1 MATAPQQGGHEQ
13 SSGEPGGGAAQRW
26 DVEGYRDLW
35 EAACR
40 QFDGQDE
47 AQGCKL
53 FHTAMMLHYEVPP
66 RQPLRCLLHP
76 ICGS

>member
-1 MATAPQQGGHEQ
+1 M
-13 SSGEPGGGAAQRW
+13 
-26 DVEGYRDLW
+26 EGYRDLW